1 MVIPALTCA
10 FVCICPWRQGCCSH
24 FTPRHPK
31 TPQPVGRTRGGAVH
45 ARMAEIGLH
54 LADAFYM
61 NGVFA
66 AVYRGGTATE
76 DGPRT
81 WTHVEARPTCY
92 IGRKILEDCGMPKSF
107 SMKVGRNQNRE
118 ECKAL
123 ACAWVDRMHFLS
135 QHLSLARRT
144 HGPFFETHYD
154 EREDL
159 MQLFDMGPPPYRNRV
174 RRMWQCEPKI
184 ENEKPCSTP
193 STPSSDSTLAM
204 DMDGTIVVT

>member
-1 MVIPALTCA
+1 MGLI
-10 FVCICPWRQGCCSH
+10 
-24 FTPRHPK
+24 
-31 TPQPVGRTRGGAVH
+31 RGGAVH
-45 ARMAEIGLH
+45 GGMAALGLH
-54 LADAFYM
+54 LSDAFYV

-66 AVYRGGTATE
+66 AGYRGGTDTE
-76 DGPRT
+76 DRPHT
-81 WTHVEARPTCY
+81 WTHVVARPTCY
-92 IGRKILEDCGMPKSF
+92 IGRKILEACSMPKSF
-107 SMKVGRNQNRE
+107 FMRVGRNQNRE

-123 ACAWVDRMHFLS
+123 ACAWVGRMHFLS
-135 QHLSLARRT
+135 QHLSLARAT
-144 HGPFFETHYD
+144 TGPFFETHYE

-159 MQLFDMGPPPYRNRV
+159 MALFDNGPPPYRNRV